1 MRKTKALIISPHP
14 DDLEIGMGGTVCLLL
29 EKGIDVISVV
39 VTDGRRS
46 ANPLGITQEQLVRTR
61 EREVRESSEILGVV
75 EIFLL
80 GFSDMESDSN
90 KREFS
95 SRIKEII
102 TSFRPGDVYL
112 PHPEIDKHRTHRE
125 VSRLTLDCLKAA
137 IKEVPFEYECWF
149 YEVWTPFPSYDRIE
163 DITSFADRKR
173 RAIEAHRSQTAYKDY
188 TDGIMG
194 LNRYRGTFHD
204 TADGFAPLW
213 AEVFIK
219 HDPG

>member
-1 MRKTKALIISPHP
+1 MPDAKALIVSPHP
-14 DDLEIGMGGTVCLLL
+14 DDLEIGMGGTACLLV
-29 EKGIDVISVV
+29 ERGVGVVSVV

-46 ANPLGITQEQLVRTR
+46 ANPLDISQEELVRTR
-61 EREVRESSEILGVV
+61 EREVRASSEILGV
-75 EIFLL
+75 EISLL

-95 SRIKEII
+95 SRMTEII
-102 TSFRPGDVYL
+102 TDLRPGEIYL
-112 PHPEIDKHRTHRE
+112 PHPEIDKHRTHRT
-125 VSRLTLDCLKAA
+125 VSRLTLDCLNATLG
-137 IKEVPFEYECWF
+137 ESPFECECWF

-188 TDGIMG
+188 TDGMMG
-194 LNRYRGTFHD
+194 LNRYRGAFHD

-213 AEVFIK
+213 AEAFIK

>member
-1 MRKTKALIISPHP
+1 MQETKALIVSPHP
-14 DDLEIGMGGTVCLLL
+14 DDLEIGMGGTACLLL
-29 EKGIDVISVV
+29 EKGVDVISVV

-46 ANPLGITQEQLVRTR
+46 ANPTGITREELISTR
-61 EREVRESSEILGVV
+61 EREVRESSEILGV
-75 EIFLL
+75 EISLL

-95 SRIKEII
+95 STMAEII
-102 TSFRPGDVYL
+102 TNLRPGEIYL
-112 PHPEIDKHRTHRE
+112 PHPEIDKHRTHRT
-125 VSRLTLDCLKAA
+125 VSRLTLDCLNAA
-137 IKEVPFEYECWF
+137 LEGSLFECECWF

-194 LNRYRGTFHD
+194 LNRYRGAFHD

-219 HDPG
+219 HDSG

>member
-1 MRKTKALIISPHP
+1 MQETKALIVSPHP
-14 DDLEIGMGGTVCLLL
+14 DDLEIGMGGTACLLL
-29 EKGIDVISVV
+29 EKGIDVVSVV

-46 ANPLGITQEQLVRTR
+46 ANPLDISQEELVQTRELEVRT
-61 EREVRESSEILGVV
+61 SSEILGVEV
-75 EIFLL
+75 SLL

-95 SRIKEII
+95 SKMAEII
-102 TSFRPGDVYL
+102 TNLRPGEIYL
-112 PHPEIDKHRTHRE
+112 PHPEIDKHRTHRT
-125 VSRLTLDCLKAA
+125 VSRLTLDCLDAA
-137 IKEVPFEYECWF
+137 LGESPFECECWF
-149 YEVWTPFPSYDRIE
+149 YEIWTPFPSYDRIE

-173 RAIEAHRSQTAYKDY
+173 QAIEAHMSQTSYKDY

-194 LNRYRGTFHD
+194 LNRYRGAFHD

-219 HDPG
+219 HDSG

>member
-1 MRKTKALIISPHP
+1 MQETKALIISPHP
-14 DDLEIGMGGTVCLLL
+14 DDLEIGMGGTACLLL
-29 EKGIDVISVV
+29 EKGVDVISVV

-61 EREVRESSEILGVV
+61 ELEVRESSEILGVDV
-75 EIFLL
+75 SLL
-80 GFSDMESDSN
+80 GFSDMESPAN

-95 SRIKEII
+95 SRMKKIIIK
-102 TSFRPGDVYL
+102 FRPGEIYL
-112 PHPEIDKHRTHRE
+112 PHPEIDKHKTHRT
-125 VSRLTLDCLKAA
+125 VSRLTLDCLNAA
-137 IKEVPFEYECWF
+137 LGESPFECESWF

-173 RAIEAHRSQTAYKDY
+173 RAIEAHRSQTAYKHY

-194 LNRYRGTFHD
+194 LNRYRGAFHD
-204 TADGFAPLW
+204 TADGFAPFW

-219 HDPG
+219 HDSR

>member
-1 MRKTKALIISPHP
+1 MQETKALIISPHP

-61 EREVRESSEILGVV
+61 EREVRESSEILGV
-75 EIFLL
+75 ELFLL

-90 KREFS
+90 KLEFS
-95 SRIKEII
+95 SRMREII
-102 TSFRPGDVYL
+102 TNLRPGEIYL
-112 PHPEIDKHRTHRE
+112 PHPEIDKHRTHRT
-125 VSRLTLDCLKAA
+125 VSRLTLDCLKAVSL
-137 IKEVPFEYECWF
+137 KCESWF

-173 RAIEAHRSQTAYKDY
+173 QAIEAHRSQTAYKDY

-194 LNRYRGTFHD
+194 LNRYRGAFHD

-219 HDPG
+219 HDSG

>member
-1 MRKTKALIISPHP
+1 MQETKALIVSPHP
-14 DDLEIGMGGTVCLLL
+14 DDLEIGMGGTACLLL
-29 EKGIDVISVV
+29 EKGVDVISVV

-46 ANPLGITQEQLVRTR
+46 ANPLDITQEELVRTR
-61 EREVRESSEILGVV
+61 DLEVRKSSEILGV
-75 EIFLL
+75 EISLL
-80 GFSDMESDSN
+80 GFSDMESESN

-95 SRIKEII
+95 FRIGEII
-102 TSFRPGDVYL
+102 TNLCPNEIYL
-112 PHPEIDKHRTHRE
+112 PHPEIDKHRTHRT

-137 IKEVPFEYECWF
+137 AEENPFECECWF

-194 LNRYRGTFHD
+194 LNRYRGAFHD

-219 HDPG
+219 HDSG

>member
-1 MRKTKALIISPHP
+1 MQETKALIVSPHP
-14 DDLEIGMGGTVCLLL
+14 DDLEIGMGGTACLLL
-29 EKGIDVISVV
+29 EKGVDVVSFV

-46 ANPLGITQEQLVRTR
+46 ANPLGISQEELVQTR
-61 EREVRESSEILGVV
+61 EREVRTSSEILGVKV
-75 EIFLL
+75 SLL

-95 SRIKEII
+95 SRMAEII
-102 TSFRPGDVYL
+102 TNLRPGEIYL
-112 PHPEIDKHRTHRE
+112 PHPEIDKHRTHRT
-125 VSRLTLDCLKAA
+125 VSRLTLDCLDAA
-137 IKEVPFEYECWF
+137 LGESPFECECWF

-173 RAIEAHRSQTAYKDY
+173 QAIEAHMSQTSYKDY

-194 LNRYRGTFHD
+194 LNRYRGAFHD
-204 TADGFAPLW
+204 TTDGFAPLW

-219 HDPG
+219 HDSG

>member
-1 MRKTKALIISPHP
+1 MQETKALIVSPHP
-14 DDLEIGMGGTVCLLL
+14 DDLEIGMGGTACLLL
-29 EKGIDVISVV
+29 EKGVDVVSVI

-46 ANPLGITQEQLVRTR
+46 ANPLGISQEELVQTR
-61 EREVRESSEILGVV
+61 EREVRTSSEILGVEV
-75 EIFLL
+75 SLL

-95 SRIKEII
+95 SRMAEII
-102 TSFRPGDVYL
+102 TNLRPGEIYL
-112 PHPEIDKHRTHRE
+112 PHPEIDKHRTHRT
-125 VSRLTLDCLKAA
+125 VSRLTLDCLNAA
-137 IKEVPFEYECWF
+137 LGESPFECECWF

-173 RAIEAHRSQTAYKDY
+173 QAIEAHMSQTSYKDY

-194 LNRYRGTFHD
+194 LNRYRGAFHD
-204 TADGFAPLW
+204 TTDGFAPLW

-219 HDPG
+219 NDSG

>member
-1 MRKTKALIISPHP
+1 MQETKALIVSPHP
-14 DDLEIGMGGTVCLLL
+14 DDLEIGMGGTACLLL
-29 EKGIDVISVV
+29 EKGVNVISVV

-46 ANPLGITQEQLVRTR
+46 ANPLGITQEELVRTR
-61 EREVRESSEILGVV
+61 ELEVRESSEILGV
-75 EIFLL
+75 EISLL

-95 SRIKEII
+95 STIGEII
-102 TSFRPGDVYL
+102 KNLRPNEIYL
-112 PHPEIDKHRTHRE
+112 PHPEIDKHRTHRT

-137 IKEVPFEYECWF
+137 DEENPFEYECWF
-149 YEVWTPFPSYDRIE
+149 YEIWTPFPSYDRIE
-163 DITSFADRKR
+163 DITSFANRKR
-173 RAIEAHRSQTAYKDY
+173 RAIEAHGSQTAYKDY

-194 LNRYRGTFHD
+194 LNRYRGAFHD

-219 HDPG
+219 HDAG

>member
-1 MRKTKALIISPHP
+1 MQETKALIVSPHP
-14 DDLEIGMGGTVCLLL
+14 DDLEIGMGGTACLLL
-29 EKGIDVISVV
+29 EKGVDVVSVI

-46 ANPLGITQEQLVRTR
+46 ANSLGISQEELVQTRELEVRT
-61 EREVRESSEILGVV
+61 SSEILGVEV
-75 EIFLL
+75 SLL

-90 KREFS
+90 RREFS
-95 SRIKEII
+95 SRMAEII
-102 TSFRPGDVYL
+102 TNLRPGEIYL
-112 PHPEIDKHRTHRE
+112 PHPEIDKHRTHRT
-125 VSRLTLDCLKAA
+125 VSRLTLDCLNAA
-137 IKEVPFEYECWF
+137 LGESPFECECWF

-173 RAIEAHRSQTAYKDY
+173 QAIEAHMSQTSYKDY

-194 LNRYRGTFHD
+194 LNRYRGAFHD

-219 HDPG
+219 HDSG

>member
-1 MRKTKALIISPHP
+1 MQETKALIVSPHP
-14 DDLEIGMGGTVCLLL
+14 DDLEIGMGGTACLLL
-29 EKGIDVISVV
+29 EKGVDVVSVV

-46 ANPLGITQEQLVRTR
+46 ANLLGISQEELVQTRELEVRT
-61 EREVRESSEILGVV
+61 SSEILGVEV
-75 EIFLL
+75 SLL

-95 SRIKEII
+95 SRMAEII
-102 TSFRPGDVYL
+102 TNLRPGEIYL
-112 PHPEIDKHRTHRE
+112 PHPEIDKHRTHRT
-125 VSRLTLDCLKAA
+125 VSRLTLDCLNAA
-137 IKEVPFEYECWF
+137 LGESPFECECWF

-173 RAIEAHRSQTAYKDY
+173 QAIEAHVSQTSYKDY

-194 LNRYRGTFHD
+194 LNRYRGVFHD

-219 HDPG
+219 HDSG

>member
-1 MRKTKALIISPHP
+1 MQETKALIVSPHP
-14 DDLEIGMGGTVCLLL
+14 DDHEIGMGGTACLLL
-29 EKGIDVISVV
+29 EKGVDVFSVI

-46 ANPLGITQEQLVRTR
+46 ANPLGISQEELAQTR
-61 EREVRESSEILGVV
+61 EREVRTSSEILGV
-75 EIFLL
+75 EISLL

-95 SRIKEII
+95 SRMAEII
-102 TSFRPGDVYL
+102 TNLRPGEIYL
-112 PHPEIDKHRTHRE
+112 PHPEIDKHRTHRT
-125 VSRLTLDCLKAA
+125 VSRLTLDCLDAA
-137 IKEVPFEYECWF
+137 LGKSPFECECWF

-173 RAIEAHRSQTAYKDY
+173 QAIEAHMSQTSYKDY

-194 LNRYRGTFHD
+194 LNRYRGAFHD

-219 HDPG
+219 HDSG

>member
-1 MRKTKALIISPHP
+1 MQETKALIVSPHP
-14 DDLEIGMGGTVCLLL
+14 DDLEIGMGGTACLLQ
-29 EKGIDVISVV
+29 ERGVDVTSVV

-46 ANPLGITQEQLVRTR
+46 ANPLGLTQEQLVRTR
-61 EREVRESSEILGVV
+61 EREVGKSSEILGVK
-75 EIFLL
+75 ISLL
-80 GFSDMESDSN
+80 GLSDMESDSN

-95 SRIKEII
+95 SRMAEII
-102 TSFRPGDVYL
+102 TNLRPGEIYL
-112 PHPEIDKHRTHRE
+112 PHPEIDKHRTHRT
-125 VSRLTLDCLKAA
+125 VSRLTLDCLKAP
-137 IKEVPFEYECWF
+137 PFKCECWF

-194 LNRYRGTFHD
+194 LNRYRGAFHD

-219 HDPG
+219 HDSG

>member
-1 MRKTKALIISPHP
+1 MSDAKALIISPHP
-14 DDLEIGMGGTVCLLL
+14 DDLEIGMGGTACLLL
-29 EKGIDVISVV
+29 EKGMDVISVV

-46 ANPLGITQEQLVRTR
+46 ANPRGIMREELIRMR
-61 EREVRESSEILGVV
+61 EREVRESSRALGVGLS
-75 EIFLL
+75 LL
-80 GFSDMESDSN
+80 GFADMESEAN

-95 SRIKEII
+95 SRMEEII
-102 TSFRPGDVYL
+102 TKLCPNEIYI
-112 PHPEIDKHRTHRE
+112 PHPEIDKHKTHRT
-125 VSRLTLDCLKAA
+125 VSRLTLGCLSAA
-137 IKEVPFEYECWF
+137 TNAGAFECECWF

-173 RAIEAHRSQTAYKDY
+173 QAIEAHRSQTAYKDY

-194 LNRYRGTFHD
+194 LNRYRGAFHD

-219 HDPG
+219 CDSG